1 MPNRCVVAGCCNGSD
16 AKSGI
21 SLHFISFAGDDRPEA
36 KRRRKAK
43 WDPTPNSSNCSTHF
57 AKEDFAGI
65 FSIRSGK
72 RPRLT
77 TDEIGIVLIPKYT
90 ADDKPLSA
98 RAKRMVCKQMI

>member
-1 MPNRCVVAGCCNGSD
+1 MVQMQRVAFHSISYLLLETTDPKRKGGAS
-16 AKSGI
+16 SGLTL
-21 SLHFISFAGDDRPEA
+21 SAF
-36 KRRRKAK
+36 KRAK

-77 TDEIGIVLIPKYT
+77 TDETGIVPIPEYT

-98 RAKRMVCKQMI
+98 RAKRMVCKQLI